1 MTGLW
6 KWGREYRD
14 NIEKLRK
21 NNRNIRNEQIKS
33 IIGFRPKDYYGQ
45 DGVDSWYDY
54 LPAHVLHPGSR
65 LWLFL
70 LFNYVFG

>member
-1 MTGLW
+1 M
-6 KWGREYRD
+6 
-14 NIEKLRK
+14 NKLK
-21 NNRNIRNEQIKS
+21 ALL
-33 IIGFRPKDYYGQ
+33 GFDQKDYYGQ